1 MNASSKTAKQT
12 FAGDNVERFE
22 TLMERPKISWP
33 TLALLFAA
41 FALFGYSSYAYI
53 TGALPLFW
61 AIFNNSIASYM
72 AFTVSHEASHSSVST
87 NRTLNDWIG
96 RIAMLLLEPTPIFL
110 SFRTIHM
117 THHKFTNDPA
127 RDPDMYAGSGPAW
140 LLPFKWAT
148 LDMAYFRFY
157 LQPETFKKR
166 SKRERLEFYLGVAFG
181 LAVVAVMAAAGWLT
195 HYLLLFFIPT
205 RVLKFMLGF
214 AFDFLPHYPHTATAR
229 KQPFQS
235 TSNRVGLEWLLTPL
249 FIYQN
254 YHLVHHLYP
263 TVPFYRYLKVWKA
276 KQNYHNA
283 QNPALV
289 GPLSLIPKPETGTG
303 ASN

>member
-117 THHKFTNDPA
+117 THHKFTNDR
-127 RDPDMYAGSGPAW
+127 RDPDMHAGSG
-140 LLPFKWAT
+140 L
-148 LDMAYFRFY
+148 
-157 LQPETFKKR
+157 
-166 SKRERLEFYLGVAFG
+166 
-181 LAVVAVMAAAGWLT
+181 VVAVQMGDFG
-195 HYLLLFFIPT
+195 YGLF
-205 RVLKFMLGF
+205 
-214 AFDFLPHYPHTATAR
+214 
-229 KQPFQS
+229 
-235 TSNRVGLEWLLTPL
+235 PL
-249 FIYQN
+249 IF
-254 YHLVHHLYP
+254 
-263 TVPFYRYLKVWKA
+263 
-276 KQNYHNA
+276 
-283 QNPALV
+283 
-289 GPLSLIPKPETGTG
+289 SLRDSKR
-303 ASN
+303 